1 MRDDVFKIIKLF
13 VCLNAECFCL
23 FNELLLTWI
32 SSFLW
37 KQPSMIL
44 WVHNHDDDYH
54 YQFAGEFHHH
64 FVEAATIELII
75 MLITRDDVFKTM
87 KFLFIWMLTAS
98 IYLLNCR
105 WQKFQGF
112 CGSNHTIYE
121 TRDHN
126 GNKALY
132 LFCATPAVMV
142 FLYVFIYFVM

>member
-1 MRDDVFKIIKLF
+1 
-13 VCLNAECFCL
+13 
-23 FNELLLTWI
+23 
-32 SSFLW
+32 
-37 KQPSMIL
+37 MIV

-54 YQFAGEFHHH
+54 YQFVGEFHHH

-75 MLITRDDVFKTM
+75 MLIKRDDVFKTM